1 MGGATATVWPS
12 RRVVPSLCTHGT
24 IDELLICQIEP
35 EKFALV
41 PKWCH
46 IRAMELTQYVEGLR
60 RELTT
65 AAEVGG
71 EDARA
76 LAGRL
81 LPSLDAAV
89 RLTLLE
95 ALSAAAEEISAELAP
110 GSVDVRLRGG
120 AAGFVVTP
128 PPALAAPAA
137 GDAAAGPA
145 EVRLPVAEGEDA
157 AMVRINLRLP
167 ANLKS
172 LIEDA
177 AAAGGISVN
186 AWIVRAAAAGLAGE
200 GRRATRPAAAS
211 KPDRV
216 VGESFS
222 GWVR

>member
-1 MGGATATVWPS
+1 
-12 RRVVPSLCTHGT
+12 
-24 IDELLICQIEP
+24 
-35 EKFALV
+35 
-41 PKWCH
+41 
-46 IRAMELTQYVEGLR
+46 MELTQYVESLR

-95 ALSAAAEEISAELAP
+95 ALSAAADEISAELAP

-120 AAGFVVTP
+120 TAGFVVTP
-128 PPALAAPAA
+128 PPVPAVPAA
-137 GDAAAGPA
+137 DDAGGGPV
-145 EVRLPVAEGEDA
+145 EVRLPVAEGDDA

-167 ANLKS
+167 ANLKA

-177 AAAGGISVN
+177 AAGGGISVN
-186 AWIVRAAAAGLAGE
+186 AWIVRAAAAGLASD
-200 GRRATRPAAAS
+200 GRRATRPAPAQQ
-211 KPDRV
+211 PDRI
-216 VGESFS
+216 VGQSYS

>member
-1 MGGATATVWPS
+1 
-12 RRVVPSLCTHGT
+12 
-24 IDELLICQIEP
+24 
-35 EKFALV
+35 
-41 PKWCH
+41 
-46 IRAMELTQYVEGLR
+46 MELTQYVESLR

-81 LPSLDAAV
+81 LPLLDAAV

-120 AAGFVVTP
+120 TAGFVVTP
-128 PPALAAPAA
+128 PPAPAAQAA
-137 GDAAAGPA
+137 GDTVAGPV
-145 EVRLPVAEGEDA
+145 EVRLPVAEGDDT

-167 ANLKS
+167 ANLKA

-186 AWIVRAAAAGLAGE
+186 AWIVRAAAAALASE
-200 GRRATRPAAAS
+200 GRPGPRPAPAQN
-211 KPDRV
+211 PDRV
-216 VGESFS
+216 VGQRFS
-222 GWVR
+222 GWAR